1 MKGSPV
7 NRAGNRMAFWR
18 LHYHLV
24 WSTYGREPL
33 INLPMGNVWLRFSDS
48 RLVTSFLIVFDEV
61 EGGADK
67 AQNSFRTLRL
77 GGRNFWHIKAR

>member
-1 MKGSPV
+1 
-7 NRAGNRMAFWR
+7 
-18 LHYHLV
+18 
-24 WSTYGREPL
+24 
-33 INLPMGNVWLRFSDS
+33 MGDVWLRFSDS